1 MKKIDIKWKLITKN
15 PMLAYR
21 KSNGIVTDVTP
32 IYSKDGK
39 IVAYKGPLYGSQP
52 METESG
58 TQFLGTGEILENEHI
73 YQIDELDFD
82 VHVEE

>member
-1 MKKIDIKWKLITKN
+1 MKPI
-15 PMLAYR
+15 LAYR

-52 METESG
+52 IVTESG
-58 TQFLGTGEILENEHI
+58 TQFLGTGEILEKEHI

-82 VHVEE
+82 VYVDVYRGE